1 MRLRHAVLLTSSKS
15 SHLTQLPSRQHI
27 VRITSLDA
35 TLMCFP
41 VNVANKRLTVGLSSL
56 DATLTR
62 IGGRGPQLSSEAVS
76 PSWHSP
82 FPLPPIPFFFIVL
95 RTLLHNGTG
104 ATLFQ
109 SISYALF
116 SSRRRVYPRVYPSH
130 RILDLATRR
139 QLSHCTSNA
148 LFFLTSLPPYFVPS
162 RRASRAS
169 CYTVPPMVRQ
179 RLGQHFLADLHWREE
194 IARAIRV
201 SPHSTVPLP
210 RDDQQCWIEIGSGHG
225 EMTQH
230 LLAAGAPV
238 HAIEI
243 DPAFLAGLRHLAKQF
258 PNLTVVPGDILK
270 ADLAAIASGRRMR
283 IYGNLSVVTQFYT
296 RPEFVFEIPRD
307 AFEPP
312 PEVASA
318 LVTLRLPGERAKL
331 AFGSS
336 ASSAAGA
343 PADSSLDDASRFLDF
358 VKLCFS
364 QKRKTL
370 VNNLRSLAKPDH
382 VREALATLKLRPD
395 SRAEQLP
402 VAQLAAL
409 RSLLS
414 GS

>member
-1 MRLRHAVLLTSSKS
+1 MA
-15 SHLTQLPSRQHI
+15 
-27 VRITSLDA
+27 
-35 TLMCFP
+35 
-41 VNVANKRLTVGLSSL
+41 
-56 DATLTR
+56 
-62 IGGRGPQLSSEAVS
+62 
-76 PSWHSP
+76 
-82 FPLPPIPFFFIVL
+82 
-95 RTLLHNGTG
+95 
-104 ATLFQ
+104 
-109 SISYALF
+109 
-116 SSRRRVYPRVYPSH
+116 
-130 RILDLATRR
+130 
-139 QLSHCTSNA
+139 
-148 LFFLTSLPPYFVPS
+148 
-162 RRASRAS
+162 
-169 CYTVPPMVRQ
+169 RQ

-210 RDDQQCWIEIGSGHG
+210 HDDQHCWIEIGSGHG

-230 LLAAGAPV
+230 LLAAGTPV

-243 DPAFLAGLRHLAKQF
+243 DPAFIAGLRHLAKQF

-270 ADLAAIASGRRMR
+270 ADLAAITSGRRIR
-283 IYGNLSVVTQFYT
+283 IYGNLPYYITSPILQHLFTFAGLIDEIHIVIQTEVALRLAAQPGTRDYGYLSVVTQFYS

-312 PEVASA
+312 PEVTSA

-331 AFGSS
+331 ALG
-336 ASSAAGA
+336 
-343 PADSSLDDASRFLDF
+343 DASPFLDF

-370 VNNLRSLAKPDH
+370 VNNLRSLAKPDR
-382 VREALATLKLRPD
+382 VREALATLNLRPD

-409 RSLLS
+409 QALLA